1 MTNLPLWRTT
11 AGLNVPADCQVVP
24 SGERIGWFERR
35 GNEAKGGPGA
45 AGERRR
51 KASQIRLKVRVRIRK
66 FSECK
71 KEEGVARTPSLS
83 ITLARTTA
91 LDRTRSAACRW

>member
-1 MTNLPLWRTT
+1 
-11 AGLNVPADCQVVP
+11 LNVPADCQVVP
-24 SGERIGWFERR
+24 TGERIGWFERR
-35 GNEAKGGPGA
+35 CNEAKGGLGA

-71 KEEGVARTPSLS
+71 KKRESPGLPR
-83 ITLARTTA
+83 LA
-91 LDRTRSAACRW
+91 